1 MPKKFTKN
9 SSLAEILKNPKGE
22 KILAKYN
29 LPCLTCPMARFEVEN
44 LKLGEVCKMYK
55 IDIENLI
62 KELNKNLPSAEPCDL
77 RSKMNEE

>member
-1 MPKKFTKN
+1 VVGYRANKMPKKFTKN
-9 SSLAEILKNPKGE
+9 SSLAEILTSKEGG

-29 LPCLTCPMARFEVEN
+29 LPCLTCPMARFEIGN

-62 KELNKNLPSAEPCDL
+62 EELNK
-77 RSKMNEE
+77 K